1 MRTQASNILEHRPE
15 PPAGTPADLT
25 LTDPAGLVIFDCD
38 GVLVDSDRLSL
49 EIQARHITNLGLPM
63 SAEDCS
69 REFLGIGMD
78 STLGT
83 IARMLGRRVPGG
95 WLDGLEAEVADA
107 FRRELQA
114 VPGIVDALDRIDTP
128 TCIASGGSHEKMR
141 LTLGLTG
148 LWRRFDGR
156 IFSASEVERPKP
168 APDLFLHAAARSG
181 VDPTRCVVVE
191 DSPFG
196 VAAAKAAGMRCLGF
210 AALTWADR
218 LTEADEVFSD
228 MAELPALIASCR

>member
-1 MRTQASNILEHRPE
+1 VTAPTE
-15 PPAGTPADLT
+15 
-25 LTDPAGLVIFDCD
+25 LVIFDCD

-49 EIQARHITNLGLPM
+49 EIQARHLTDLGLPM

-69 REFLGIGMD
+69 REFLGIGME
-78 STLGT
+78 STLEA
-83 IARMLGRRVPGG
+83 IAGMLGRPVPDD
-95 WLDGLEAEVADA
+95 WLDGLEAEVAET

-114 VPGIVDALDRIDTP
+114 VPGIVDALDQIEIP

-148 LWRRFDGR
+148 LWNRFDGR
-156 IFSASEVERPKP
+156 IYSASEVARPKP
-168 APDLFLHAAARSG
+168 APDLFLHAAASSE
-181 VDPTRCVVVE
+181 VDPTRCILVE

-210 AALTWADR
+210 AALTGPDR
-218 LTEADEVFSD
+218 LAEADETFSD
-228 MAELPALIASCR
+228 MAELPGLIGSHR